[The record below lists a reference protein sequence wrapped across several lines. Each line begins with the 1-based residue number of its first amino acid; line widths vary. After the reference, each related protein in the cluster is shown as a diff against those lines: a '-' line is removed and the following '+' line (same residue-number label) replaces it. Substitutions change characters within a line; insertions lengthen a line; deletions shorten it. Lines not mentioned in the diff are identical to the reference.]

1 MTAKIQKTALVTGAS
16 SGMGKDMA
24 FRLLNEGYA
33 VYAAARRL
41 EKMRDLEEA
50 GAHIIEMDI
59 SRDSDIVAA
68 VDRIRREAG
77 GVGVLVNNAGFAV
90 YGAIEDTRIEEARY
104 QFEVN
109 LFGLA
114 RLTQLLLPDMRAHKY
129 GKIVNV
135 SSVGG
140 KIYSP
145 LGAWYHA
152 TKHALE
158 GWSDCLRL
166 EVEQFGIDVVIIEP
180 GLIETEFGDVMSQPM
195 LQRSGTGAYASLALA
210 NAKAFDAA
218 YKDGVGSR
226 PGVISTLLMK
236 AIQTARPRTRYHG
249 GKMASMMLFFRH
261 WLPDR
266 GFDRLITSQIRR
278 MLKEVQVSSG

>member
-1 MTAKIQKTALVTGAS
+1 MSAQFQKSALVTGAS

-24 FRLLNEGYA
+24 FRLLNEGYV

-50 GAHIIEMDI
+50 GAHIIKMDI
-59 SRDSDIVAA
+59 SKEADIVAA
-68 VDRIRREAG
+68 VDRVRRENG

-114 RLTQLLLPDMRAHKY
+114 RLTQLLLPDMRAHAY

-166 EVEQFGIDVVIIEP
+166 EVAQFGVDVVIIEP
-180 GLIETEFGDVMSQPM
+180 GLIETEFGDVMSRPM
-195 LQRSGTGAYASLALA
+195 LQRSGAGAYASLARA
-210 NAKAFDAA
+210 NAKAVDAA
-218 YKDGVGSR
+218 YQDGVGSR
-226 PGVISTLLMK
+226 PDVISNLLMK
-236 AIQTARPRTRYHG
+236 AIQSARPRTRYHG
-249 GKMASMMLFFRH
+249 GKMASMLLFFRR

-278 MLKEVQVSSG
+278 MLKEAQA